1 MAERHSDTMPNRVV
15 INGTVHIMTLF
26 VVKSLDGDTIPAELI
41 LVREHEVGKL
51 QEHMVV
57 MTGYVPLCVL
67 EPPPVDPKKKKKRN

>member
-26 VVKSLDGDTIPAELI
+26 VVKSLDVDTIPAELV
-41 LVREHEVGKL
+41 LVREHEIKQL
-51 QEHMVV
+51 KENMTV

-67 EPPPVDPKKKKKRN
+67 EPPPPDSKKKKKKN